1 MCDTPS
7 LNFFRLFH
15 RTDGSFAFC
24 YSPPRLGEP
33 QLQSAT
39 GRSGRAWGRFA
50 RSLIS
55 YARGRTIPGFAGKK
69 MRAEPGVALM
79 NELGH

>member
-1 MCDTPS
+1 MRHP
-7 LNFFRLFH
+7 LFEFLQALPPYGWLFRVLLL
-15 RTDGSFAFC
+15 
-24 YSPPRLGEP
+24 PPRLGEP

-39 GRSGRAWGRFA
+39 GRSGRAWGRLA